1 MACLKDYCSNICNR
15 SHSWICFFKIVE
27 RANIG
32 NISFLSFR
40 ADLAQSWNDSS
51 SYDQLSERRMVLV
64 GSLGLWKS
72 LAVMDWR
79 DVSIIHLVSLLE
91 LFPFVMKIWK
101 EFLHCLSKK
110 IQKNETG
117 LIDMLVS
124 SVPKIR
130 PWSGTF

>member
-1 MACLKDYCSNICNR
+1 
-15 SHSWICFFKIVE
+15 
-27 RANIG
+27 
-32 NISFLSFR
+32 
-40 ADLAQSWNDSS
+40 
-51 SYDQLSERRMVLV
+51 V

-72 LAVMDWR
+72 FSVMDWR
-79 DVSIIHLVSLLE
+79 DVSVIHLVSLLE

-101 EFLHCLSKK
+101 VFLHCLSKK

-130 PWSGTF
+130 PWSGTS

>member
-1 MACLKDYCSNICNR
+1 M
-15 SHSWICFFKIVE
+15 
-27 RANIG
+27 
-32 NISFLSFR
+32 
-40 ADLAQSWNDSS
+40 
-51 SYDQLSERRMVLV
+51 

-72 LAVMDWR
+72 FSVMDWR
-79 DVSIIHLVSLLE
+79 DVSVIHLVSLLE

-101 EFLHCLSKK
+101 VFLHSLSKK

-130 PWSGTF
+130 PWSGTS